1 MFDIGLQ
8 EMLLIGVIA
17 LLVFGPTKLP
27 ELGRMFGRAMR
38 EFRRASDEFRS
49 TVETN
54 LHINDTELF
63 PSTPAPSTIQTTYQ
77 PPPVA
82 EVITPRESLPSES
95 ESATAALGEKPA
107 VATESGEPFVAQRGS
122 RIFHRRECAWVARIP
137 SAERL
142 EFPRFSAASEQG
154 FATCPVCEPWEPA

>member
-38 EFRRASDEFRS
+38 EFRRASDEFRT

-54 LHINDTELF
+54 LNINDTDPF
-63 PSTPAPSTIQTTYQ
+63 QSRSTPSTISSSALA
-77 PPPVA
+77 PVA
-82 EVITPRESLPSES
+82 EPTTPSESLPSEA
-95 ESATAALGEKPA
+95 ETVADIDKPA
-107 VATESGEPFVAQRGS
+107 VAVEPGEPFVAQRGS
-122 RIFHRRECAWVARIP
+122 RIFHRRECAWAVRIP
-137 SAERL
+137 AAERL
-142 EFPRFSAASEQG
+142 EFPRVAAASEQG
-154 FATCPVCEPWEPA
+154 FANCPVCEPWEPA